1 MNLPIGAKNIQ
12 ERYNH
17 LEHDL
22 ASVLIEHWKRNN
34 MQVNNVI
41 EGWHE
46 DSKAHIEIQ
55 CALMSCRIQRN

>member
-1 MNLPIGAKNIQ
+1 MNLPTGVKNIQ

-22 ASVLIEHWKRNN
+22 AGVPIEHWKRNR

-41 EGWHE
+41 EGRHE
-46 DSKAHIEIQ
+46 DLKVHIEIQ
-55 CALMSCRIQRN
+55 GALMSCRIQCN